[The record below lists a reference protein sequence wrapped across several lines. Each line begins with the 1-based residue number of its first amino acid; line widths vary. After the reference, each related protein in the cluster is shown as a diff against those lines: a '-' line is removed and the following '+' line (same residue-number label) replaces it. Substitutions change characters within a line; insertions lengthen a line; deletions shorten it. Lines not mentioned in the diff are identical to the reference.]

1 MVSSVR
7 KPAKTTRKKTAKAR
21 AKGAANRQW
30 LGLDLGGTKIALAM
44 VSESGKIK
52 GHRQVT
58 TQIAGG
64 WPVLKTQLVQLCK
77 ELQHDHGRAQ
87 AIGIGA
93 AGPLHAPSG
102 KLLDP
107 TNFGWTA
114 PLTVKVTQELSR
126 SLKLPVYLENDAA
139 AAALA
144 EGWKGGGGK
153 NFVVITLGTGV
164 GLGVVCNG
172 KLFRG
177 GRGLHP
183 EGGHVLLRPGDASA
197 PCGCGNFGCAEA
209 YLSGKNFASRASRLM
224 GETLTGHDLRL
235 RADQGDKRVLALFA
249 EYSELLADY
258 LCNLVVLFYP
268 EKVILTGSFAGAYPH
283 FLPAAESRL
292 RELIQRRLRT
302 LPLFPE
308 VRVSRLDSKAGV
320 LGSAYIAMNPGYAA
334 D

>member
-1 MVSSVR
+1 MKKR
-7 KPAKTTRKKTAKAR
+7 TKRIKTPSRPK
-21 AKGAANRQW
+21 QW
-30 LGLDLGGTKIALAM
+30 IGLDLGGTKIALA
-44 VSESGKIK
+44 VVNAAGRLK
-52 GHRQVT
+52 GLRQEPT
-58 TQIAGG
+58 RLEGG
-64 WPVLKTQLVQLCK
+64 WPSLKHQLKQLCT
-77 ELQHDHGRAQ
+77 ELQREHGPAE
-87 AIGIGA
+87 ALGIGA

-114 PLTVKVTQELSR
+114 PLTVNVTREMARALAI
-126 SLKLPVYLENDAA
+126 PVYLENDAA

-177 GRGLHP
+177 GRALHP
-183 EGGHVLLRPGDASA
+183 EGGHILLRPGDASA

-209 YLSGKNFASRASRLM
+209 YLSGKNFASRASRLL
-224 GETLTGHDLRL
+224 GETLTGLELRD
-235 RADQGDKRVLALFA
+235 RADKGDKRVLALFS
-249 EYSELLADY
+249 EYSELLAEY

-268 EKVILTGSFAGAYPH
+268 EKIILTGSFAEARQH
-283 FLPAAESRL
+283 FLPSAEARL

-302 LPLFPE
+302 IPLFPE
-308 VRVSRLDSKAGV
+308 IRASRLERNAGV
-320 LGSAYIAMNPGYAA
+320 LGSAYIAMNPGYAVQ
-334 D
+334 